1 MWLSE
6 GSHSRSSLSREGDG
20 RSGTHSA
27 WHFGQRRWRVKGEI
41 GVCLVTYTVAGGTHC
56 STWGEST
63 WLVGRELGTL
73 RKLKESMFCCL
84 ASDSLKRTTHKPLE
98 PPTCPESLRESVFCL
113 LLPIGQWLS
122 GLDSIHMGP
131 VLPGSHTPGFC
142 TNHPAFPPS
151 VHSFNLSDTKF
162 LLSTGLPLKEEGY
175 WGVQTYLYS
184 KNTTAT
190 QGQDR
195 QMSSHQD

>member
-98 PPTCPESLRESVFCL
+98 PPTWTWPYQLMGTSKVPNAKHTLTCSL
-113 LLPIGQWLS
+113 LLPTFLHS
-122 GLDSIHMGP
+122 
-131 VLPGSHTPGFC
+131 
-142 TNHPAFPPS
+142 TNF
-151 VHSFNLSDTKF
+151 SFFRHLF
-162 LLSTGLPLKEEGY
+162 
-175 WGVQTYLYS
+175 QT
-184 KNTTAT
+184 
-190 QGQDR
+190 
-195 QMSSHQD
+195 